1 MSITVFALIAALAG
15 PVAGTGQA
23 PEGPLASARTL
34 RCSFS
39 VYATAQWVEPR
50 PEVLVDEQDF
60 SFEIDEIDIA
70 QGRATIV
77 ASGSALATMVVSPT
91 GLNVIEQTPIGN
103 INLTTVFAAG
113 GNDDTFLAVHSRH
126 LGDVSAWPRVSQSYG
141 TCELVR

>member
-1 MSITVFALIAALAG
+1 MTITVFALIAALAG

-39 VYATAQWVEPR
+39 VYATVQWVEPR
-50 PEVLVDEQDF
+50 PEVRVDEQDF
-60 SFEIDEIDIA
+60 SFEIDDIDIA

-113 GNDDTFLAVHSRH
+113 GNDGTFLAAHSRH
-126 LGDVSAWPRVSQSYG
+126 LGDVSAWPRVSQNYG
-141 TCELVR
+141 ICELVR